1 MTVSNQVRRLQA
13 ALSVRCTS
21 REPATICMPPVLVDG
36 TLARAGQIQLIHD
49 GSRVETLNGV
59 TLNQV
64 VSAAIRRSK

>member
-1 MTVSNQVRRLQA
+1 MTANNQVRRLQA
-13 ALSVRCTS
+13 ALSTPCTNN
-21 REPATICMPPVLVDG
+21 EPATIAMPPVLADG

-49 GSRVETLNGV
+49 GERVETLNGV